1 MKRILIII
9 FIAFFAATASS
20 QELTLTLP
28 QVIELAKDSSLTAF
42 RYKNMY
48 LASYWNFRTFK
59 ANRLPSLSLD
69 LQPVA
74 YNRQLIARYDSEN
87 DIDIYRQQKSY
98 SASAGLTL
106 TQNFDPLGGTFYV
119 STSLD
124 YLRGFGDK
132 TFNQYTAV
140 PFIVGYNHNSF
151 GFNQFKW
158 DRKIEPLKFEKA
170 KQEYL
175 YNTELIAIQAVQ
187 YFFQLALSQA
197 QYENAIVQKNKCDSL
212 YLIGQLKYNIASI
225 TKSDLMTLQL
235 DVLNAQ
241 NSIATAEVAVRRDM
255 LRLTSFLGLDR
266 NTKLQL
272 ILPEKPPNLA
282 IDFNAAISMMHNNSY
297 MILEKM
303 QSVSEAEMNLDRI
316 RKSNRVSARISASVG
331 YNQEAEELKDAY
343 QNPMRR
349 DVISV
354 SVSVPLL
361 DWGVRKGQKNQAVNA
376 LDIAKIDQAQKMD
389 ELEQNVIN
397 TVAEFNTRFDLL
409 ITAEE
414 SLRLAKAVYDQNVLN
429 FQNGSCDI
437 TTLSSSQTRLLN
449 AQNQYITSMRDY
461 WSCYYEIR
469 SQTLYDFISNS
480 PLNIDA
486 AYGNVGF

>member
-1 MKRILIII
+1 MKRVLVII
-9 FIAFFAATASS
+9 FVLIAATASS

-69 LQPVA
+69 IEPVV
-74 YNRQLIARYDSEN
+74 YNRQLVARYDSEN

-140 PFIVGYNHNSF
+140 PFIIGYRHNSF
-151 GFNQFKW
+151 GYNQFKW
-158 DRKIEPLKFEKA
+158 DRKIEPMKFEKA

-197 QYENAIVQKNKCDSL
+197 QYENAVAQKAKCDSL
-212 YLIGQLKYNIASI
+212 LIIGQMKFKIASI

-241 NSIATAEVAVRRDM
+241 NSIATAEVNVRRNM

-266 NTKLQL
+266 NIKLSL
-272 ILPEKPPNLA
+272 VLPDNPPEISIDLDRAINL
-282 IDFNAAISMMHNNSY
+282 MHQNNY

-316 RKSNRVSARISASVG
+316 RKSNRLSAGVSASVG
-331 YNQEAEELKDAY
+331 YNQEAEKLPDAY
-343 QNPMRR
+343 KNPMRR
-349 DVISV
+349 DVVSV
-354 SVSVPLL
+354 SISVPLL
-361 DWGVRKGQKNQAVNA
+361 DWGVRKGQKNQAANT
-376 LDIAKIDQAQKMD
+376 LDIAKIEQAQKMD

-397 TVAEFNTRFDLL
+397 SIGELQTRYALLTTAAE
-409 ITAEE
+409 A
-414 SLRLAKAVYDQNVLN
+414 LRLARDVYDQNVLN

-437 TTLSSSQTRLLN
+437 TTLSASQSRLQS
-449 AQNQYITSMRDY
+449 AQNQYITTMSDY
-461 WSCYYEIR
+461 WSCYYDIR
-469 SQTLYDFISNS
+469 SQTLFDFINNS

-486 AYGNVGF
+486 AYGDVGF

>member
-1 MKRILIII
+1 MKRVLVII
-9 FIAFFAATASS
+9 FVLIAATASS

-69 LQPVA
+69 IEPVV
-74 YNRQLIARYDSEN
+74 YNRQLVARYDSEN

-106 TQNFDPLGGTFYV
+106 TQNFDPLGGTFYI

-140 PFIVGYNHNSF
+140 PFIIGYRHNSF
-151 GFNQFKW
+151 GYNQFKW
-158 DRKIEPLKFEKA
+158 DRKIEPMKFEKA

-197 QYENAIVQKNKCDSL
+197 QYENAVAQKAKCDSL
-212 YLIGQLKYNIASI
+212 LIIGQMKFKIASI

-241 NSIATAEVAVRRDM
+241 NSIATAEVNVRRNM

-266 NTKLQL
+266 NIKLSL
-272 ILPEKPPNLA
+272 VLPDNPPEISIDLDRAINL
-282 IDFNAAISMMHNNSY
+282 MHQNNY

-316 RKSNRVSARISASVG
+316 RKSNRLSAGVSASVG
-331 YNQEAEELKDAY
+331 YNQEAEKLPDAY
-343 QNPMRR
+343 KNPMRR
-349 DVISV
+349 DVVSV
-354 SVSVPLL
+354 SISVPLL
-361 DWGVRKGQKNQAVNA
+361 DWGVRKGQKNQAANT
-376 LDIAKIDQAQKMD
+376 LDIAKIEQAQKMD

-397 TVAEFNTRFDLL
+397 SIGELQTRYALLTTAAE
-409 ITAEE
+409 A
-414 SLRLAKAVYDQNVLN
+414 LRLARDVYDQNVLN

-437 TTLSSSQTRLLN
+437 TTLSASQSRLQS
-449 AQNQYITSMRDY
+449 AQNQYITTMSDY
-461 WSCYYEIR
+461 WSCYYDIR
-469 SQTLYDFISNS
+469 SQTLFDFINNS

-486 AYGNVGF
+486 AYGDVGF

>member
-1 MKRILIII
+1 MKKKFFLIIFVLI
-9 FIAFFAATASS
+9 SSVATAQLRLS
-20 QELTLTLP
+20 LDD
-28 QVIELAKDSSLTAF
+28 VIALAKDSSLTAF

-48 LASYWNFRTFK
+48 LANYWNFKSFK
-59 ANRLPSLSLD
+59 AQRLPSLTLD
-69 LQPVA
+69 VQPVV
-74 YNRQLIARYDSEN
+74 YNRQLVARYDSEN

-98 SASAGLTL
+98 AASAGLTL

-119 STSLD
+119 TTSLD
-124 YLRGFGDK
+124 YLRGFGDN

-140 PFIVGYNHNSF
+140 PFIIGYRHNSF

-170 KQEYL
+170 KLEYL

-197 QYENAIVQKNKCDSL
+197 QYDNAVIQKDKCDSL

-225 TKSDLMTLQL
+225 TKSDLMTLEL

-241 NSIATAEVAVRRDM
+241 NSIATAQVAVRRDM
-255 LRLTSFLGLDR
+255 LRLTSYLGLDR
-266 NTKLQL
+266 NTQLQL
-272 ILPEKPPNLA
+272 ILPEKPPNIA
-282 IDFNAAISMMHNNSY
+282 INYNAAIEMMHKNSY

-316 RKSNRVSARISASVG
+316 RKSNRVSAGISASVG
-331 YNQEAEELKDAY
+331 YNQESEELKDAY
-343 QNPMRR
+343 RDPMRR

-354 SVSVPLL
+354 SISVPLV
-361 DWGVRKGQKNQAVNA
+361 DWGVRKGQKNQAANA

-397 TVAEFNTRFDLL
+397 TVAEFNTRYDLL
-409 ITAEE
+409 MTAEE
-414 SLRLAKAVYDQNVLN
+414 SLRLAKAVYEQNILN

-469 SQTLYDFISNS
+469 SQTLYDFITNS

-486 AYGNVGF
+486 AYGDVGF